1 MKIVVKFLLGTFL
14 LATASVFSQQPLS
27 MTYEDLSDPKPVNL
41 APWKNLNSGT
51 YISFASVDDRYGKM
65 EVPELA
71 KNETVWQTKAWKGE
85 KVHTQFL
92 IWTTKELKNVQLEC
106 SDLVSEQKNSISK
119 NRINSNFV
127 RYVMT
132 DALNAKGSG
141 CNIKDVTDSSL
152 VEDLISKQKVILI
165 KGNTTQP
172 VWLSVAVPESSRA
185 GLYKGVLKVKD
196 GNEVVGQL
204 DFSIQVQN
212 RLLPS
217 AKDWKFHLDLWQS
230 PYAVAR
236 VHGVKLWSKEHM
248 EAMRPYMEMLAAAGQ
263 KTITAT
269 IINDPWNSQTQDVY
283 GSMVKWVRKKDG
295 SWSYDYTVFDQWVNY
310 MMSFGI
316 DKLINCYSMI
326 PWNLKFYYFDQAK
339 NSEEVLTAAPGSA
352 EYEAHWHRMLTD
364 FAKHLK
370 QKGWFNKTTI
380 AMDER
385 PMDAMKKAIAVI
397 KGVDKD
403 FKISL
408 AGDYH
413 GEIEKD
419 LFDYCVA
426 IQQPIPAQ
434 TIKDRQKAGLITTFY
449 TCCIEAYPNTFT
461 FSPLAQ
467 SAWMGWFAASKGFDG
482 YLRWAYN
489 CWPTNPFQDSRF
501 GNWSA
506 GDTYLVYP
514 GAQSSIRF
522 ERLIEGLQDFE
533 KIRVLKKE
541 FEARQQS
548 EQLKE
553 LETILSRFEIEKLKD
568 PKAAA
573 MILNEAKVFLN
584 K

>member
-283 GSMVKWVRKKDG
+283 GSMVKWVRMKDG